1 MSIEV
6 INVGSAPNDGT
17 GDPLR
22 TAYQKCNSNF
32 AELYS
37 RSQTTVPGSAVGSNG
52 DTAGMYASD
61 ENYFYYCFNDY
72 DGSSEIWRRVAGST
86 F

>member
-1 MSIEV
+1 MARQI
-6 INVGSAPNDGT
+6 INIGSSANDGT

-22 TAYQKCNSNF
+22 TCFDKTNDNF

-37 RSQTTVPGSAVGSNG
+37 RYQSEIPASSVGSVG
-52 DTAGMYASD
+52 DTAGMYAMD
-61 ENYFYYCFNDY
+61 GTHFYYCYANY
-72 DGSSEIWRRVAGST
+72 DGSTNIWFRVAGSS